1 MHLTV
6 YTYLYLLLTFS
17 WMFYFFHDVFYRLIS
32 SINNACLILNSI
44 LLLICKNERQTIYH
58 VHQSNIFF
66 LYPTMT
72 IKRRSEV
79 IPCSGQDFQD
89 SVRCVYRLRCD
100 GTLLLWGSPMDEWS
114 RPNMRS
120 KKQKHDNKME
130 ARNNVNG
137 SYI

>member
-17 WMFYFFHDVFYRLIS
+17 WTLNFFHDIFYRLIS

-72 IKRRSEV
+72 IKRQSEV

-89 SVRCVYRLRCD
+89 SLQCAFTVCVVTAPFSFEGRRWMNETGRTCD
-100 GTLLLWGSPMDEWS
+100 Q
-114 RPNMRS
+114 RNKNMTI
-120 KKQKHDNKME
+120 KWKLATM
-130 ARNNVNG
+130 
-137 SYI
+137 